1 MFLYLS
7 GVNTQTG
14 ILYYN
19 KTNSNHCNIMKR
31 LFPYIAAAMLIGAAS
46 CSNQDMPDPVQNNN
60 SDKALSEGA
69 LEAVAI
75 ADDFL
80 GRSQSR
86 SGETPQVLYILNEAK
101 SRSEASLP
109 DTLAYV
115 VNYPEQS
122 GYAVVMN
129 SDRPDR
135 VLAFSETGNF
145 DMNNEV
151 VNEYFTSRIGSFMA
165 TPYGFGVDIPVGPGT
180 WLGSVTPVVVTPI
193 YEDVYPYYY
202 YVQKYHSGFYAG
214 TGPVAIA
221 KVMLHAKDKVEN
233 CFGTTLYCK
242 SIRNAYTGTASV
254 APDPTYSLANA
265 KNMVAGLIANLA
277 NKLDAKYYSID
288 NHKRYSM
295 SSANAINY
303 LRSMGYEIATDMTT
317 YKFSDVHSSIGSGN
331 IVVMYGKR
339 ELDEYLSE
347 DWMYDYWVCDG
358 TQNVMKGIGEI
369 VNYIHCSWGNSTT
382 GQGDNDGYF
391 LGTCFEY
398 GDEAID
404 CYFPI
409 QYFAVKLEK

>member
-1 MFLYLS
+1 
-7 GVNTQTG
+7 
-14 ILYYN
+14 
-19 KTNSNHCNIMKR
+19 MKR
-31 LFPYIAAAMLIGAAS
+31 FFFHYAAAVAMTLGAAS

-75 ADDFL
+75 ANDFL

-145 DMNNEV
+145 DMDNEV
-151 VNEYFTSRIGSFMA
+151 INEYFTSRIGSFMA
-165 TPYGFGVDIPVGPGT
+165 TPYGVGGTIPIGPVCPGT
-180 WLGSVTPVVVTPI
+180 WLGSITPVVVTPI
-193 YEDVYPYYY
+193 YEDAYPYSYY
-202 YVQKYHSGFYAG
+202 MTNYSDFNVG

-233 CFGTTLYCK
+233 CFGATLYCK
-242 SIRNAYTGTASV
+242 SIRNAYTETASV
-254 APDPTYSLANA
+254 SPDPTYSLSTA
-265 KNMVAGLIANLA
+265 KFKVAALLANLA
-277 NKLDAKYYSID
+277 NKLDVQYSSLYGV
-288 NHKRYSM
+288 KRSTM
-295 SSANAINY
+295 ISANAVNY
-303 LRSMGYEIATDMTT
+303 LRSMGYEITTDVTT

-331 IVVMYGKR
+331 IVVMYGQR
-339 ELDEYLSE
+339 EIGYFSDK
-347 DWMYDYWVCDG
+347 WVYDHWVCDG
-358 TQNVMKGIGEI
+358 TKNVMKGIGEI
-369 VNYIHCSWGNSTT
+369 VSYIHCSWGNSTT

-391 LGTCFEY
+391 LGTCFTY
-398 GDEAID
+398 GEALD
-404 CYFPI
+404 DYYYPLH
-409 QYFAVKLEK
+409 YFAVKLEK